1 MKALILALAMVESSF
16 NPSAVGDN
24 GDAVGLLQIHEC
36 VIQDVNRVYGT
47 SYTLDA
53 RLDPQASVAICT
65 RYIAHW
71 GQHYT
76 RVTGQPLTQEVCA
89 KIWKGGAYGWRK
101 TGAVAN
107 RLDAYWSKIKKTISK
122 NNT

>member
-47 SYTLDA
+47 SYTLDD

-89 KIWKGGAYGWRK
+89 KIWNGGAYGWRK

>member
-47 SYTLDA
+47 SYTLDD
-53 RLDPQASVAICT
+53 RLNPQASVAICT
-65 RYIAHW
+65 QVHSPLGAALHQVDRTAT
-71 GQHYT
+71 YT
-76 RVTGQPLTQEVCA
+76 RGLCQDLEWWCLRMAQAGCS
-89 KIWKGGAYGWRK
+89 R
-101 TGAVAN
+101 
-107 RLDAYWSKIKKTISK
+107 
-122 NNT
+122 

>member
-47 SYTLDA
+47 SYSLDD
-53 RLDPQASVAICT
+53 RLNPQTSVAICT

-76 RVTGQPLTQEVCA
+76 KLTGKPLTQEVCA
-89 KIWKGGAYGWRK
+89 KIWNGGPFAWRK
-101 TGAVAN
+101 QGAVAD
-107 RLDAYWSKIKKTISK
+107 RLDLYWSKVRKAINE
-122 NNT
+122 NNI